1 MVLDL
6 NRKYEGVGTRF
17 AVLPQARFLDGLEKP
32 EIITVSTPPTALT
45 RGPCDADITVTDV
58 PGKPYTDLV
67 DFVPPSGRALDPPK
81 ANRQGHFDSID
92 VADPGFRAANVYAS
106 IRRVLDVWE
115 SYLGRRVYWHFLEGA
130 RQPLQVIPFVDWDNA
145 QFGWGFMELGWGGNR
160 EAKTQDIPPRDEQFA
175 YNFDVIAH
183 ETGHGLIFSLAGIP
197 FEDAWTAEYRGFH
210 ESASD
215 LVALIAALHFDSVV
229 SNLLE
234 KTKGNLYAENE
245 VSRIGELSGNKQIR
259 VASNALTMD
268 QVPYSDLDADALT
281 NKQVHLLGEPLTGA
295 FFDMLVAIYQQRLLE
310 LGAISQKLAVL
321 DDDPELI
328 AARMPELQAGYG
340 KAYAKAPETFR
351 RALQEARDIMG
362 RRLALTWDILGP
374 DWLDY
379 DQVARTFLTVDRHLS
394 AWKHQSACVECFRW
408 RGIGRR

>member
-17 AVLPQARFLDGLEKP
+17 AVLPQARFLGGLEKP
-32 EIITVSTPPTALT
+32 EVITVSTPPAALS
-45 RGPCDADITVTDV
+45 RGPCDADITVSDV
-58 PGKPYTDLV
+58 PGKPYTDLD
-67 DFVPPSGRALDPPK
+67 DFVPPRGRALDPPK
-81 ANRQGHFDSID
+81 ANRLGHFDSID
-92 VADPGFRAANVYAS
+92 VADPCFRASNVYGS

-115 SYLGRRVYWHFLEGA
+115 SYLGRRVYWHFLEGEH
-130 RQPLQVIPFVDWDNA
+130 QPLQVIPFVDWDNA
-145 QFGWGFMELGWGGNR
+145 QFGWGFMELGWTGDG
-160 EAKTQDIPPRDEQFA
+160 KTKKPDAPPRDAQFA

-197 FEDAWTAEYRGFH
+197 MEDAWTAEYRGFH

-229 SNLLE
+229 SDLLE

-245 VSRIGELSGNKQIR
+245 VSRIGELSANKQIR
-259 VASNALTMD
+259 VASNDLTMD
-268 QVPYSDLDADALT
+268 RVPYSEIDADALT

-295 FFDMLVAIYQQRLLE
+295 FFDILVAIYQQRLLE
-310 LGAISQKLAVL
+310 LGGISPKLAVL
-321 DDDPELI
+321 DDDPKRI
-328 AARMPELQAGYG
+328 AERMPALEAGYG
-340 KAYAKAPETFR
+340 KAYAKAPEVFR
-351 RALQEARDIMG
+351 RALFEARDIMG

-374 DWLDY
+374 DWLTY

-394 AWKHQSACVECFRW
+394 AWTHQSTIVDCFRW
-408 RGIGRR
+408 RGIGKR